1 MIGRSRGDFNDLAAQ
16 AFGQRA
22 ILGFGVN
29 DDNVIVCGQRDL
41 RDLAFGGKGFAGA
54 GDAEDEAVAVEQLF
68 SVCQNEIFGDR
79 VLPVVDA
86 VPVANLLRLERHK
99 HSEGFCGQRP
109 QRVNAPQ
116 TERQRGN

>member
-16 AFGQRA
+16 AFDQRA
-22 ILGFGVN
+22 VFRFGVD
-29 DDNVIVCGQRDL
+29 DDNVVIRGQRDL
-41 RDLAFGGKGFAGA
+41 RDLALGCKGFTGA
-54 GDAEDEAVAVEQLF
+54 GDAENKAVAVEQLF

-86 VPVANLLRLERHK
+86 VPVSNLLRLERHK

-109 QRVNAPQ
+109 QCIDTPQ
-116 TERQRGN
+116 TERQRSN